1 MIRLILALV
10 SLLVPR
16 DSRGR
21 WLEEWRA
28 ELAHARWTMILG
40 GPADALAVRRLTHRN
55 AGRRWR
61 LAAGLG
67 DDIRYAVRSLVK
79 SPSFALW
86 VTGSLALGV
95 AAMIAAFTFVNAL
108 MFRPFPGVAGQDRL
122 VRITLTR
129 SCGTPGCSIHTST
142 VDDYRAFREGMSAT
156 LEDLAVQTS
165 DPIAVTLDGRAH
177 SIRAALVSENYFDVL
192 GVRPAPGRAFA
203 AAGGQ
208 SDSGVV
214 IAHSLWVREFGARED
229 VLGESV
235 GLAASGAVPILGVAP
250 PGFVGV
256 QRSDVGLTDPGIEMW
271 VPLSAA
277 RGVFPPTR
285 SEFGLLPEDERYF
298 SYTGRL
304 RPHVTQSEA
313 RLEAGLVAGRLE
325 AARPGDRAGA
335 RATVSGVWFINP
347 YGGPAFSLLVALLS
361 VPSLVLLI
369 ACLNA
374 ANLLLARATHRAR
387 ELAVRLAL
395 GATRWRLVRQ
405 QLVESLL
412 LALLAVAASAPIVLW
427 ALEWAQTMIDLP
439 MPLDQ
444 RVVAFAVGLA
454 AVNAIAFSLGPAL
467 RASGARPGAALGSS
481 RPGDEG
487 PGKARTR
494 RVLVVAQV
502 ALSIGLLATGAQMIT
517 FLPAQVQSAGT
528 PPDRLLMASFDVSQ
542 LRMSAPEGRAFY
554 ERLLERVS
562 RLPEADGAGL
572 ARRQAIWMFGRG
584 MAGSAI
590 AASLPESRPGEGK
603 PGVGGYAGGDLFQA
617 AGLRILDGRGFT
629 REDAGPVPRV
639 AVINKAMA
647 EALFGGGAVGRTI
660 QVGPWPQRVNR
671 TPPVDVTVVGVIES
685 ALEPSYSEDP
695 RPAIYLPAPLEEEP
709 RLTLYARARHSPE
722 ALAAAIRT
730 AVSDV
735 DSRMPPVEIRTLAEI
750 SGQRQL
756 LNRLAAHGITGLGI
770 VGLLLA
776 TAGIYAVMSYFVSLR
791 SREIGVRLALGAEP
805 RAITR
810 MTLEEA
816 LRLAAWGGAIGGIGA
831 VITSKIIQSG
841 MHGVEGLD
849 FAYLAG
855 SFVLLGLTMLV
866 ASAIPARRASRVD
879 PVSVLRQE

>member
-1 MIRLILALV
+1 M
-10 SLLVPR
+10 
-16 DSRGR
+16 
-21 WLEEWRA
+21 
-28 ELAHARWTMILG
+28 
-40 GPADALAVRRLTHRN
+40 
-55 AGRRWR
+55 
-61 LAAGLG
+61 
-67 DDIRYAVRSLVK
+67 
-79 SPSFALW
+79 
-86 VTGSLALGV
+86 
-95 AAMIAAFTFVNAL
+95 
-108 MFRPFPGVAGQDRL
+108 
-122 VRITLTR
+122 
-129 SCGTPGCSIHTST
+129 
-142 VDDYRAFREGMSAT
+142 
-156 LEDLAVQTS
+156 
-165 DPIAVTLDGRAH
+165 
-177 SIRAALVSENYFDVL
+177 
-192 GVRPAPGRAFA
+192 
-203 AAGGQ
+203 
-208 SDSGVV
+208 
-214 IAHSLWVREFGARED
+214 
-229 VLGESV
+229 
-235 GLAASGAVPILGVAP
+235 
-250 PGFVGV
+250 
-256 QRSDVGLTDPGIEMW
+256 
-271 VPLSAA
+271 
-277 RGVFPPTR
+277 
-285 SEFGLLPEDERYF
+285 
-298 SYTGRL
+298 
-304 RPHVTQSEA
+304 
-313 RLEAGLVAGRLE
+313 
-325 AARPGDRAGA
+325 
-335 RATVSGVWFINP
+335 
-347 YGGPAFSLLVALLS
+347 LS

-427 ALEWAQTMIDLP
+427 TLEWAQTMIDLP

-444 RVVAFAVGLA
+444 RVVAFAVVLA
-454 AVNAIAFSLGPAL
+454 VVNAIAFSLGPAL

-481 RPGDEG
+481 RPGDAG

-517 FLPAQVQSAGT
+517 FLPAQVHSAGT

-542 LRMSAPEGRAFY
+542 LRMSALEGRAFY
-554 ERLLERVS
+554 ERLLEQVS

-572 ARRQAIWMFGRG
+572 ARRQAIWTFGRALG
-584 MAGSAI
+584 GGSLAV
-590 AASLPESRPGEGK
+590 SLPEQNPGESS
-603 PGVGGYAGGDLFQA
+603 PAVGGYAGGDLF
-617 AGLRILDGRGFT
+617 R
-629 REDAGPVPRV
+629 
-639 AVINKAMA
+639 
-647 EALFGGGAVGRTI
+647 AVGLQVVEGRAFTPEDERPAPQVAIINRPLANRYSGGTAIGRTLR
-660 QVGPWPQRVNR
+660 VGPWQGRASRVPL
-671 TPPVDVTVVGVIES
+671 TDVTIVGVIE
-685 ALEPSYSEDP
+685 AARAPSPTEEG

-709 RLTLYARARHSPE
+709 RLTLYARASHSPE

-831 VITSKIIQSG
+831 VITSKIVQSG

-879 PVSVLRQE
+879 PISVLRQE